1 MKLSEE
7 LRWRNQVQDT
17 TYADLSIL
25 DREKVKFYIGV
36 DPSADSMTIGNLAA
50 MLLARRL
57 IEAGH
62 QAYLLVGGA
71 TGMIGDPDGKKDER
85 ARKDLA
91 TVEVNKRGIVKQFRQ
106 LFAGQNFMI
115 VDNYDW
121 FKDMNYIQFLHQIGK
136 FVPMSQMLGRE
147 FVKSRLGDDGSGIS
161 YAEFSYA
168 LIQGYDFVHLF
179 KNHGVTLQLCGADQW
194 GNSVAGV
201 DLIRRIEGGTAHVMS
216 MPLVVNKTT
225 GRKFGKSEDGAIW
238 LDPAKTSV
246 YKFYQ
251 FWLNLDDEG
260 VIDYL
265 KIYTMLSKDEIDD
278 IEALHNTNPGARVA
292 QKTLAKEA
300 TILVHGQER
309 YQSVQRVTN
318 VLFGGREFNT
328 LSADDI
334 EVLAGEIPTVGLN
347 KTMIEILT
355 ESGVAGSNG
364 EARRLMASGAVSI
377 DGEKITDDCL
387 ISETC
392 LVKKGKNNF
401 ILVK

>member
-7 LRWRNQVQDT
+7 LKWRNQVQDT
-17 TYADLSIL
+17 TYSDLSVFDKKKI
-25 DREKVKFYIGV
+25 KFYLGV

-50 MLLARRL
+50 MMLARRL

-62 QAYLLVGGA
+62 QAYLLIGGA

-85 ARKDLA
+85 ARKDIA
-91 TVEVNKRGIVKQFRQ
+91 TVEHNKRGIVKQFRQ

-121 FKDMNYIQFLHQIGK
+121 FKDINYVQFLHEVGK
-136 FVPMSQMLGRE
+136 FVPMSQMLSRE
-147 FVKSRLGDDGSGIS
+147 FVKSRLGEDGSGIS

-168 LIQGYDFVHLF
+168 LIQGYDFVYLHRH
-179 KNHGVTLQLCGADQW
+179 HGVELQICGADQW

-201 DLIRRIEGGTAHVMS
+201 DLIRRIDGEEAHVMS
-216 MPLVVNKTT
+216 MPLVVNKST

-238 LDPAKTSV
+238 LDPTKTSV

-265 KIYTMLSKDEIDD
+265 KTYTLLPKEEIDD
-278 IEALHNTNPGARVA
+278 IEALHKTNPGARMA
-292 QKTLAKEA
+292 QKTLAKEV
-300 TILVHGQER
+300 TIIVHGQDR

-318 VLFGGREFNT
+318 VLFGGREFAS
-328 LSADDI
+328 LEAADL
-334 EVLAGEIPTVGLN
+334 EMLAEEIPIVGLN
-347 KTMIEILT
+347 KTMIEILV
-355 ESGVAGSNG
+355 ESGLADSNG
-364 EARRLMASGAVSI
+364 EARRLMASGAISI

-387 ISETC
+387 ISEAC
-392 LVKKGKNNF
+392 LVKKGKNSF
-401 ILVK
+401 VLVK